1 MRHARHFSFAI
12 LEQDVRAQLARPA
25 LRRVSELRVRYVPHS
40 ELARHRQP
48 MGRFGAGLK
57 GVVRAIEDAFGRI
70 ANRR

>member
-25 LRRVSELRVRYVPHS
+25 LRRVSEPRVRYVPHS
-40 ELARHRQP
+40 ELARHREP

-57 GVVRAIEDAFGRI
+57 GCLKLEHEGGGWVAT
-70 ANRR
+70 